1 MTATA
6 TTNRTFFVTIPVADV
21 ARSKAFF
28 EKLGFEFNPA
38 FSGEGAECML
48 LNEHTMV
55 MLGSHASF
63 AQHSHR
69 PMGDATTSALALY
82 SFGVPTREDV
92 DTVAAAALAEGAT
105 EADGAEDH
113 GFMYTRSF
121 FDLDGHGW
129 QVMWMDPAA
138 QG

>member
-1 MTATA
+1 MTTSADA
-6 TTNRTFFVTIPVADV
+6 GRAFFVTIPVADV

-28 EKLGFEFNPA
+28 TKLGFDFNPA
-38 FSGEGAECML
+38 FSGDGAECMV
-48 LNEHTMV
+48 LNEQTMI
-55 MLGSHASF
+55 MLGSHEAF

-69 PMGDATTSALALY
+69 PMGDATKTALALY
-82 SFGVPTREDV
+82 SFGVSSRDEV

-129 QVMWMDPAA
+129 QIMWMDPAA
-138 QG
+138 Q